1 MSEPESQSLIDI
13 LKGNVGVLT
22 WTRFILFFPMRMFWA
37 YFPLYIIELGGN
49 PEAIGL
55 VQSLASLTS
64 LIIVPIGGY
73 LADYYGR
80 VRLIA
85 SAFYFRSIAFLIYA
99 LSGSWVTLAFGRFYQ
114 GLTEYNHAAQS
125 AIMADSMR
133 PGRRA
138 MGFAALNTLP
148 NMVTIIAPTV
158 GAFMINHFGLELGS
172 RYLLFI
178 CFISM
183 FFVGA
188 GRHKFLKETI
198 RPSTASK
205 QISIN
210 NIGHFIR
217 EAYQK
222 SWEAIKWTPRSLS
235 VFVITQ
241 IITSF
246 SGAMIGSFW
255 VIYATTIIQ
264 LTITQWSLI
273 LFIEGVITLFL
284 SIPAG
289 MLVDRIGN
297 RKIIIIMLA
306 LAITP
311 GILFIFSQTFLHT
324 LIILVSLTIIAAFM
338 TPACHAFL
346 ADTVPRQ
353 MRARITSA
361 YGRGGIGVRTGV
373 GGGGGGYV
381 LMIPSMIGSILGG
394 ILYGINPIF
403 PWLIQTGSLII
414 SLLIS
419 VLFLKEPTVAE
430 V

>member
-1 MSEPESQSLIDI
+1 
-13 LKGNVGVLT
+13 
-22 WTRFILFFPMRMFWA
+22 MFWA

-49 PEAIGL
+49 PEAIGI

-85 SAFYFRSIAFLIYA
+85 SAFYFRSVAFLIYA
-99 LSGSWVTLAFGRFYQ
+99 LSGSWTILAIGRFYQ

-158 GAFMINHFGLELGS
+158 GAYVINRFGLELGV

-198 RPSTASK
+198 TVNDAPRT
-205 QISIN
+205 ITRR
-210 NIGHFIR
+210 NILFVIK

-222 SWEAIKWTPRSLS
+222 SWEAIKWTPKSLL
-235 VFVITQ
+235 VFVVTQ
-241 IITSF
+241 MLSSF

-255 VIYATTIIQ
+255 VVYAINVIH
-264 LTITQWSLI
+264 LTVTEWSFI
-273 LFIEGVITLFL
+273 LFIEGIISLLL

-289 MLVDRIGN
+289 MLVDRLGN

-306 LAITP
+306 LAIVP
-311 GILFIFSQTFLHT
+311 GLLFIFSQTFTHT
-324 LIILVSLTIIAAFM
+324 LLVLVSLTLIATFM

-346 ADTVPRQ
+346 ADMVPRQ

-373 GGGGGGYV
+373 GGGGGGFV
-381 LMIPSMIGSILGG
+381 LMIPTMIGSIVGG
-394 ILYGINPIF
+394 ILYTVNPVY
-403 PWLIQTGSLII
+403 PWVVQTGSLSIC
-414 SLLIS
+414 LLLS

-430 V
+430 I

>member
-1 MSEPESQSLIDI
+1 
-13 LKGNVGVLT
+13 
-22 WTRFILFFPMRMFWA
+22 MFWA

-49 PEAIGL
+49 PEAIGI

-85 SAFYFRSIAFLIYA
+85 SSFYFRSIAFLIYA
-99 LSGSWVTLAFGRFYQ
+99 LSGSWVTLAVGRFYQ

-158 GAFMINHFGLELGS
+158 GAYVITRFGLELGV
-172 RYLLFI
+172 RYLLFV

-198 RPSTASK
+198 TVNDAPRT
-205 QISIN
+205 ITMN
-210 NIGHFIR
+210 NVLQVVK

-222 SWEAIKWTPRSLS
+222 SWEAIKWTPHSLW

-241 IITSF
+241 ILSSF

-255 VIYATTIIQ
+255 VIYATNVIQ
-264 LTITQWSLI
+264 LTVTEWSLI
-273 LFIEGVITLFL
+273 LFIEGIITLLL

-289 MLVDRIGN
+289 MLVDRLGN

-306 LAITP
+306 LSILP
-311 GILFIFSQTFLHT
+311 GILFLFVQTFVHT
-324 LIILVSLTIIAAFM
+324 LIILVSLTIFSAFM
-338 TPACHAFL
+338 IPACHAFL
-346 ADTVPRQ
+346 ADMVPRQ

-373 GGGGGGYV
+373 GGGGGGFV
-381 LMIPSMIGSILGG
+381 LMIPTMIGSVLGG
-394 ILYGINPIF
+394 FLYSINPTY
-403 PWLIQTGSLII
+403 PWLVQTGSLSIC
-414 SLLIS
+414 LLLS

-430 V
+430 I